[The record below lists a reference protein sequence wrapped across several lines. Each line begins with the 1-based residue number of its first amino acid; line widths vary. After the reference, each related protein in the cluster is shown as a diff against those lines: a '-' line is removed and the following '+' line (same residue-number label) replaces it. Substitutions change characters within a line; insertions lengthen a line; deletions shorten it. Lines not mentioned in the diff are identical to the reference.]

1 MIELGSITNLYL
13 WIKTFHVISAAV
25 LLGTGFGS
33 AFVKLRVDRVGDLP
47 AIVFA
52 SKTVVLVDWIFTAP
66 AVVLQLATG
75 LAMVWLGSYALTEA
89 WLVLAMAFFV
99 LTGLCWLPAVYI
111 QLRCRDLAVQASRE
125 GAAVPLEYRRL
136 SRIWFWLGVV
146 GFTSV
151 WILVGLMVMKPSW
164 A

>member
-1 MIELGSITNLYL
+1 MIELDSITNPYL

-33 AFVKLRVDRVGDLP
+33 AFFKLRVDRVGDLP
-47 AIVFA
+47 SIVFA

-66 AVVLQLATG
+66 AVVIQFVTG
-75 LAMVWLGSYALTEA
+75 LAMVWLGGYSLTEA
-89 WLVLAMAFFV
+89 WLALALVCFV
-99 LTGLCWLPAVYI
+99 ITGLCWLPAVYI
-111 QLRCRDLAVQASRE
+111 QLRCRDLAVQASRA

-136 SRIWFWLGVV
+136 SRTWFWLGVV
-146 GFTSV
+146 GFTAV